1 MANERKSVNPF
12 QEGLYVGLGLALR
25 TKEMVEEFAQKII
38 HQYEMNEDEGKRF
51 VDDLLHESQE
61 TRTRVDEMIETRID
75 KYFKDLDLVRKDDL
89 DRLVKKM
96 NELEKKLGKN

>member
-1 MANERKSVNPF
+1 MATERKAINPF

-25 TKEMVEEFAQKII
+25 TKEMVEEFAHKIS
-38 HQYEMNEDEGKRF
+38 HEYEMNEEEGKRF

-61 TRTRVDEMIETRID
+61 TRTRIDEMIEDRID
-75 KYFKDLDLVRKDDL
+75 KYFKDLDLARKDDV

-96 NELEKKLGKN
+96 NELEKKLAKN